1 MRHSFCQVVAFL
13 LGLGIIHRFAHLY
26 SVRHSCESRNPVR
39 LERRN
44 HLNGNVIGRPCCVV
58 RGRVRVYNW
67 ERQAA
72 RNPNMT
78 EDEMATYQQDDDHD
92 RITHIDMLNLLRQDM
107 REGFAQ
113 QREVLAQQREAF
125 NTRFD
130 ALDDKVDTKVD
141 AVDAKV
147 DGVDSK
153 IDTHIADH
161 TAQANESKTGRRWLI
176 GIGIG
181 MGITVS
187 GILGQYLP
195 AIIRALQSG
204 P

>member
-1 MRHSFCQVVAFL
+1 
-13 LGLGIIHRFAHLY
+13 
-26 SVRHSCESRNPVR
+26 
-39 LERRN
+39 
-44 HLNGNVIGRPCCVV
+44 
-58 RGRVRVYNW
+58 
-67 ERQAA
+67 
-72 RNPNMT
+72 
-78 EDEMATYQQDDDHD
+78 MATYQQDDDHD

-113 QREVLAQQREAF
+113 QLEAF

-130 ALDDKVDTKVD
+130 ALDAKLDTKLD
-141 AVDAKV
+141 AVGTKL

>member
-1 MRHSFCQVVAFL
+1 
-13 LGLGIIHRFAHLY
+13 
-26 SVRHSCESRNPVR
+26 
-39 LERRN
+39 
-44 HLNGNVIGRPCCVV
+44 
-58 RGRVRVYNW
+58 
-67 ERQAA
+67 
-72 RNPNMT
+72 
-78 EDEMATYQQDDDHD
+78 MATYQQDDDHD

-113 QREVLAQQREAF
+113 QREAF
-125 NTRFD
+125 NIRFD
-130 ALDDKVDTKVD
+130 ALDAKIDTKVDAVDTKVD

-181 MGITVS
+181 VGITVS
-187 GILGQYLP
+187 GLAGQYLP
-195 AIIRALQSG
+195 VIIRALQSG

>member
-1 MRHSFCQVVAFL
+1 
-13 LGLGIIHRFAHLY
+13 
-26 SVRHSCESRNPVR
+26 
-39 LERRN
+39 
-44 HLNGNVIGRPCCVV
+44 
-58 RGRVRVYNW
+58 
-67 ERQAA
+67 
-72 RNPNMT
+72 MT

-113 QREVLAQQREAF
+113 QREAF

-130 ALDDKVDTKVD
+130 ANDAKIDAVDAKVDTKVD
-141 AVDAKV
+141 AVDAK
-147 DGVDSK
+147 
-153 IDTHIADH
+153 IETHISEH
-161 TAQANESKTGRRWLI
+161 TAQANESRTGRRWLI

-181 MGITVS
+181 VGITVS

>member
-1 MRHSFCQVVAFL
+1 
-13 LGLGIIHRFAHLY
+13 
-26 SVRHSCESRNPVR
+26 
-39 LERRN
+39 
-44 HLNGNVIGRPCCVV
+44 
-58 RGRVRVYNW
+58 
-67 ERQAA
+67 
-72 RNPNMT
+72 MT
-78 EDEMATYQQDDDHD
+78 ESGMATYQQDDDHD

-113 QREVLAQQREAF
+113 QREAF

-130 ALDDKVDTKVD
+130 ALDDKVETKFDALDSKVETKFDALDAKID

-147 DGVDSK
+147 GGVDAK

-181 MGITVS
+181 VGITVS

-195 AIIRALQSG
+195 AIISALQSS